1 MPDLFPTTHATW
13 LDDAIR
19 TAPADARAHVMQRYF
34 DPLCAYARASSL
46 RLLGEPAELVNDFL
60 ATRLADATYL
70 ERWSASGITLRRWLA
85 NGLLTHARNRAVA
98 EARRARHGG
107 TVDPAVLEQ
116 STAAHETN
124 ALLALE
130 RAWAVRVATEA
141 HDRVREELAAEGKS
155 AWWDLFRLHAMQGLP
170 YAKAC
175 AATGVAPASAS
186 HVNRVVAER
195 LRETL
200 AAILLRD
207 GVPAAALDAELASLQ
222 GLLAS

>member
-19 TAPADARAHVMQRYF
+19 TAPADARAHVMRRYF

-60 ATRLADATYL
+60 ATRLADGTYL

-107 TVDPAVLEQ
+107 AVDPMVLEQ
-116 STAAHETN
+116 STVAHETN

-141 HDRVREELAAEGKS
+141 HDRVREELAAEGKP

-175 AATGVAPASAS
+175 ATTGVAPASAS

-207 GVPAAALDAELASLQ
+207 GVPAAELDAELASLQ
-222 GLLAS
+222 ELLAS